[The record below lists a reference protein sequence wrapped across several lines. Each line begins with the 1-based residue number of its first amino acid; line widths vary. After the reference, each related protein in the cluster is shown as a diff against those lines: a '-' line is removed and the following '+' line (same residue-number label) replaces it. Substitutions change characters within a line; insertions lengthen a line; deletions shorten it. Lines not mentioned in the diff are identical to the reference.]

1 MRWHAW
7 LSEGAVYQSK
17 QMPVKQLRGITM
29 DAALLNMM
37 QSGGRNKAWAETMVN
52 MEARK
57 LVNTANTLS
66 AFHLSDG
73 LTRMKFIQEI
83 RDLIEQQFTLARR
96 AKSDEECMEC
106 VKKLREENYNLLE
119 QARLLRTKAAKLYAK
134 VEFIREN
141 NKIVGYVI
149 SAVSVVLAGAEIA
162 AGFTLIGT
170 MTPLGVLA
178 GAVLV
183 TDGANSISKEVAR
196 YATNNTTSEGLVA
209 DAAMSTA
216 EFMGFSRENGLGV
229 YKSISLAANAYTIFG
244 LLRRPGTWR
253 LFRYLPTDYYRKVST
268 LSRPQLTM
276 KIAGYGVKAKIIF
289 DLLSVSDPSQN

>member
-1 MRWHAW
+1 
-7 LSEGAVYQSK
+7 
-17 QMPVKQLRGITM
+17 M

-37 QSGGRNKAWAETMVN
+37 HSGGRNKAWAETMVN

-253 LFRYLPTDYYRKVST
+253 LFRYMPTDYYRKVST

>member
-1 MRWHAW
+1 
-7 LSEGAVYQSK
+7 
-17 QMPVKQLRGITM
+17 M

-83 RDLIEQQFTLARR
+83 RDLIEQQFTLARQ
-96 AKSDEECMEC
+96 AKSDKECMDC
-106 VKKLREENYNLLE
+106 VKILREENYNLLE

-149 SAVSVVLAGAEIA
+149 SAVSVVLASAEIA

-178 GAVLV
+178 GAILV

-209 DAAMSTA
+209 NAAMSTA

>member
-1 MRWHAW
+1 MILAYPAEFSGFFQKN
-7 LSEGAVYQSK
+7 LPGVFY
-17 QMPVKQLRGITM
+17 VGI
-29 DAALLNMM
+29 NC
-37 QSGGRNKAWAETMVN
+37 QKGRLFFLFAY
-52 MEARK
+52 
-57 LVNTANTLS
+57 
-66 AFHLSDG
+66 
-73 LTRMKFIQEI
+73 
-83 RDLIEQQFTLARR
+83 LIEAQGVFGRGFIGQPTISVFTPA
-96 AKSDEECMEC
+96 AAVAVNEMEGSGIG
-106 VKKLREENYNLLE
+106 
-119 QARLLRTKAAKLYAK
+119 ADD
-134 VEFIREN
+134 FI
-141 NKIVGYVI
+141 
-149 SAVSVVLAGAEIA
+149 VVVTDVADGMAGAEIA

-178 GAVLV
+178 GAILV

-209 DAAMSTA
+209 NAAMSTA

>member
-1 MRWHAW
+1 
-7 LSEGAVYQSK
+7 
-17 QMPVKQLRGITM
+17 M

-37 QSGGRNKAWAETMVN
+37 RSDGRNKAWAETMVN

-66 AFHLSDG
+66 AFHLSDS
-73 LTRMKFIQEI
+73 LTRMKFVQEI
-83 RDLIEQQFTLARR
+83 RDLIEEQFTLARR

-106 VKKLREENYNLLE
+106 VKTLREENSNLLE

-178 GAVLV
+178 GAILV

-209 DAAMSTA
+209 NAAMSTA

-253 LFRYLPTDYYRKVST
+253 LFRYLPADYYRKVST

>member
-1 MRWHAW
+1 
-7 LSEGAVYQSK
+7 
-17 QMPVKQLRGITM
+17 M

-37 QSGGRNKAWAETMVN
+37 RSGGRNKAWAETMVN

-73 LTRMKFIQEI
+73 VTRMKFIQEI
-83 RDLIEQQFTLARR
+83 RDLVEQQFTLARR

-106 VKKLREENYNLLE
+106 VKILREENSNLLE

-162 AGFTLIGT
+162 AGLTLIGT

-209 DAAMSTA
+209 NAAMSTA

-276 KIAGYGVKAKIIF
+276 KIAGYGVKAKVIF
-289 DLLSVSDPSQN
+289 DLLSVSAPSSSQN

>member
-1 MRWHAW
+1 
-7 LSEGAVYQSK
+7 
-17 QMPVKQLRGITM
+17 M

-37 QSGGRNKAWAETMVN
+37 RSGGRNKAWAETMVN

-73 LTRMKFIQEI
+73 VTRMKFIQEI
-83 RDLIEQQFTLARR
+83 RDLVEQQFTLARR

-106 VKKLREENYNLLE
+106 VKVLREENSNLLE

-209 DAAMSTA
+209 NAAMSTA

-276 KIAGYGVKAKIIF
+276 KIAGYGVKAKVIF
-289 DLLSVSDPSQN
+289 DLLSVSAPSSSQN